1 VFPTPWTRVG
11 RRESEGAY
19 RLGSLDRPFSLN
31 PVSNIVTMLTAARDV
46 DLKGAVP
53 NLDGLASVSS
63 E

>member
-1 VFPTPWTRVG
+1 VG